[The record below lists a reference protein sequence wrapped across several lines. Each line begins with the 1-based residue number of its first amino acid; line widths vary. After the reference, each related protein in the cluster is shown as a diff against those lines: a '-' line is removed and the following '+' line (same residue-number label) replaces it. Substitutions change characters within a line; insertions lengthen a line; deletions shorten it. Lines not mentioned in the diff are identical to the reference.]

1 MSLKRRFVNGRQ
13 MEPVQQILSRIKD
26 FGETHGVDF
35 EYELL
40 RYDHKKTGII
50 STVSLHRWIATL
62 GVQLSNR
69 NVQALVYE
77 YQKGDGIDAFRLI
90 HDLGKSASFTQT
102 MHSKP
107 PQCVNELGE
116 IAKELARRR
125 QTLRN
130 VLAPY
135 DRHNTGHVS
144 INNFYRA
151 FGAGPVTRT
160 IANCY
165 GQLGEIDYLKLQEDI
180 KVTSRTIDFRA
191 YELPPTTGAFEQLAT
206 FIKSHN
212 IDARLV
218 FYYQDKLNTGTM
230 QKRQFYAV
238 LSSFGANMSPN
249 ALKEIAQSF
258 EEDNGYCNYFLFLQ
272 ALEDFVPPPPKAT
285 TRVFDIAEETARAAD
300 PNVLLEDTRRVI
312 EQRRIDVA
320 DHFAC
325 LEREG
330 AGDEVPLARFARV
343 LFGMK
348 IDLSNADVEALG
360 KQFPGK
366 YGTVRWRDFVEAVR
380 PREFTRTINSEDVIE
395 RLKTYLLGSHF
406 TFADCAARFDR
417 EGSGNISGPQ
427 LMGAFKFLGF
437 NYDTAEFASI
447 RRAYPGATAGTI
459 DWKALSREVDRQK
472 EPTVTLEEMALSK
485 AEHEQGNAPP
495 ENVARL
501 LQKVKQGFDEKGVS
515 MFETFRAFDRMN
527 KGLVQQEQFLDVLY
541 SLPVKFVTS
550 EVRPLMMFYRALG
563 CSDINYVAMAKD
575 LNRMASDKV
584 EEERTRQLAAE
595 TKPVEEPK
603 PEIPQG
609 VHQFLKRF
617 KTFCQQRRL
626 DVRSLFAPYD
636 TAHNGTIPVFK
647 VQACFNNV
655 DFPILRSENESLIA
669 CFRSARK
676 SEAFNYV
683 AFNQAVADED
693 ITSDEVRATLES
705 APISAEVDREA
716 AITCSSIREKLL
728 ARHRRIEYAFA
739 GLTEPTIPSSEFQT
753 RLNRMD
759 LVLRA
764 GQIQAV
770 IRKYRVNMTDLVNWQ
785 LFCTDVNQSKTI

>member
-1 MSLKRRFVNGRQ
+1 

-26 FGETHGVDF
+26 FGDTHGVDF

-50 STVSLHRWIATL
+50 STVSLHRWVATL
-62 GVQLSNR
+62 GVQLSAR
-69 NVQALVYE
+69 NVQALIYE
-77 YQKGDGIDAFRLI
+77 YQKGDGVDVFRLI
-90 HDLGKSASFTQT
+90 HDLGKSASFVQT

-130 VLAPY
+130 VLEPY
-135 DRHNTGHVS
+135 DRHHTGHVS
-144 INNFYRA
+144 VNNFYRA
-151 FGAGPVTRT
+151 FGAGPVTRV
-160 IANCY
+160 IANAY
-165 GQLGEIDYLKLQEDI
+165 GQLGEIDYLKLQEDV
-180 KVTSRTIDFRA
+180 KVTSRTIDFRS
-191 YELPPTTGAFEQLAT
+191 YELPPTTGAFETLAT

-272 ALEDFVPPPPKAT
+272 ALDDFVPPPPKAT
-285 TRVFDIAEETARAAD
+285 TRVFDIPEETARAAD
-300 PNVLLEDTRRVI
+300 PNVILEDTRRVI
-312 EQRRIDVA
+312 EQRRIDVD
-320 DHFAC
+320 DHFSC

-330 AGDEVPLARFARV
+330 AGEEVPLARFARV

-348 IDLSNADVEALG
+348 IDLSNNDVEVLA

-366 YGTVRWRDFVEAVR
+366 YGTVRWRDFVEAIR
-380 PREFTRTINSEDVIE
+380 PRDFTRTISSEDVIE

-437 NYDTAEFASI
+437 NYSPAEFASI
-447 RRAYPGATAGTI
+447 RRAYPGATGGTI
-459 DWKALSREVDRQK
+459 DWKALAREVDPHK
-472 EPTVTLEEMALSK
+472 GPTVTLEAMALSQ
-485 AEHEQGNAPP
+485 AEHEQGNPPP
-495 ENVARL
+495 EGVARL
-501 LQKVKQGFDEKGVS
+501 LQKVSEGFKSKGVS
-515 MFETFRAFDRMN
+515 MFEEFRALDRMN
-527 KGLVQQEQFLDVLY
+527 KGVVLQEQFLDALY

-563 CSDINYVAMAKD
+563 SSDINYVAMCKD

-584 EEERTRQLAAE
+584 EAQRTRELEEQNRV
-595 TKPVEEPK
+595 VEEPK
-603 PEIPQG
+603 VIPQD
-609 VHQFLKRF
+609 VRQFLKRF
-617 KTFCQQRRL
+617 KTFCQQKR
-626 DVRSLFAPYD
+626 LFAHDLFVPYD
-636 TAHNGTIPVFK
+636 TAHNGTVPIFK

-655 DFPILRSENESLIA
+655 DFPVLRAEIEALIA
-669 CFRSARK
+669 CFKCARK
-676 SEAFNYV
+676 ADVFNYV
-683 AFNQAVADED
+683 EFNQALAQED
-693 ITSDEVRATLES
+693 IASEEVRASLSS
-705 APISAEVDREA
+705 APISAEIEREA
-716 AITCSSIREKLL
+716 AITCSAIREKLM
-728 ARHRRIEYAFA
+728 ARHRRVEQAFI
-739 GLTEPTIPSSEFQT
+739 GITEPTITRDEFQA
-753 RLNRMD
+753 RLARMD

-764 GQIQAV
+764 GQIQSL
-770 IRKYRVNMTDLVNWQ
+770 IRKYRANMTEQVKWKE
-785 LFCTDVNQSKTI
+785 FCNDVNQSRTIGFDE